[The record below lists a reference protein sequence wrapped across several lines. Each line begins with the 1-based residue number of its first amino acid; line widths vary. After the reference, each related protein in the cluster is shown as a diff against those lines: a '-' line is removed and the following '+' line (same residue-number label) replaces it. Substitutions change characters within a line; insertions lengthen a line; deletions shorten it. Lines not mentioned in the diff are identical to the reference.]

1 MYMNINFN
9 NPFRFNL
16 EVIEVDD
23 YTKSFKI
30 FLKIEI
36 EQFQQLIL
44 YENNLWIQ
52 YETWEKFLKSLNQVV
67 VVDCLLCDMSEIF
80 IFYIKRINNIPILE
94 WKFQNK
100 TVEGNTLH
108 GNFTFYI
115 DDDTLGNIHK
125 AFLDFPI
132 WWR

>member
-1 MYMNINFN
+1 MNINFN

-44 YENNLWIQ
+44 
-52 YETWEKFLKSLNQVV
+52 
-67 VVDCLLCDMSEIF
+67 
-80 IFYIKRINNIPILE
+80 
-94 WKFQNK
+94 
-100 TVEGNTLH
+100 
-108 GNFTFYI
+108 
-115 DDDTLGNIHK
+115 
-125 AFLDFPI
+125 
-132 WWR
+132 

>member
-1 MYMNINFN
+1 MNINFN

-52 YETWEKFLKSLNQVV
+52 YETWGKIFEIIKSSSG
-67 VVDCLLCDMSEIF
+67 C
-80 IFYIKRINNIPILE
+80 
-94 WKFQNK
+94 
-100 TVEGNTLH
+100 
-108 GNFTFYI
+108 
-115 DDDTLGNIHK
+115 
-125 AFLDFPI
+125 
-132 WWR
+132 

>member
-1 MYMNINFN
+1 M
-9 NPFRFNL
+9 
-16 EVIEVDD
+16 
-23 YTKSFKI
+23 
-30 FLKIEI
+30 
-36 EQFQQLIL
+36 
-44 YENNLWIQ
+44 
-52 YETWEKFLKSLNQVV
+52 KSLNQAV
-67 VVDCLLCDMSEIF
+67 VVDCLLFDMSEIF
-80 IFYIKRINNIPILE
+80 IFNIKRINNIPILE

-125 AFLDFPI
+125 VFLDFPI

>member
-52 YETWEKFLKSLNQVV
+52 YETWEKFLKSLNQAV
-67 VVDCLLCDMSEIF
+67 VVDCLLFDMSEIF
-80 IFYIKRINNIPILE
+80 IFNIKRINNIPILE
-94 WKFQNK
+94 WKFQ
-100 TVEGNTLH
+100 
-108 GNFTFYI
+108 
-115 DDDTLGNIHK
+115 
-125 AFLDFPI
+125 A
-132 WWR
+132 